1 MVEKVRKTA
10 RRWLR
15 RHSLEA
21 VLRLA
26 EGQSHMQLAEVM
38 DFCVDTV
45 RKHIKDEKLDAPQN
59 EEALAAMTLSLE
71 RSRLRLELLD
81 AESGA
86 ATLARLRA
94 SYATLSKLGEPAIEQ
109 ESDVKTRK
117 AIGEMSDD
125 ELRAY
130 VASLVPGLEVKTATG
145 NGPRGIG
152 TDERVSVSENGEAG
166 TEATNAGD
174 ELA

>member
-1 MVEKVRKTA
+1 MGMVEKVRKTA

-45 RKHIKDEKLDAPQN
+45 RKHIKDEKL
-59 EEALAAMTLSLE
+59 EALAAMTLSLE

-86 ATLARLRA
+86 ATQARLRA

-145 NGPRGIG
+145 NRPRGIG
-152 TDERVSVSENGEAG
+152 TDERISVSENGEAG

>member
-1 MVEKVRKTA
+1 MGMVEKVRKTA

-21 VLRLA
+21 VLGLA

-81 AESGA
+81 AKSGA
-86 ATLARLRA
+86 ATQARLRA
-94 SYATLSKLGEPAIEQ
+94 AE
-109 ESDVKTRK
+109 
-117 AIGEMSDD
+117 
-125 ELRAY
+125 
-130 VASLVPGLEVKTATG
+130 VASD
-145 NGPRGIG
+145 N
-152 TDERVSVSENGEAG
+152 RVGEWASIPLF
-166 TEATNAGD
+166 AA
-174 ELA
+174 